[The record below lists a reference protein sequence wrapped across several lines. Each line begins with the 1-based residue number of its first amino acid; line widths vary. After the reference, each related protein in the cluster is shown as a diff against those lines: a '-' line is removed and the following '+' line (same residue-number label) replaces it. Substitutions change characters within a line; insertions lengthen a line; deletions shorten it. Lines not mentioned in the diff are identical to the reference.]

1 LIVLIVQIT
10 KIYIYSYIFLSP
22 SSLSPFLLL
31 SSISSSLSIAVAKAA
46 LKQQR
51 QVCLLQQLYRL
62 SKQNCTNQ
70 KENLVLEEEGA
81 VQTVL
86 VVVAGS
92 AIPAKAGNTDTTN
105 TNTRQ
110 ELLAKVAAA
119 AEATILKKLAL
130 YYKTLQKYIK

>member
-22 SSLSPFLLL
+22 SSLSPSFPFF
-31 SSISSSLSIAVAKAA
+31 SISFSLSIAVARAA

-62 SKQNCTNQ
+62 NRQNCTNQ
-70 KENLVLEEEGA
+70 KENSVLGEGGT
-81 VQTVL
+81 VQTVP

-92 AIPAKAGNTDTTN
+92 AILARTGNTDTTD

-110 ELLAKVAAA
+110 KLLAGAAA
-119 AEATILKKLAL
+119 AGATILKKLAL
-130 YYKTLQKYIK
+130 YCKTLQKYTK